1 VAFPLLPH
9 PRPSLPA
16 GGGGIAAATRVREP
30 RRTPESTQDRPE
42 TLSKTPAAFHW
53 CPMVVACTPSVVACT
68 PTVVACTPTVVAC
81 TPTVVACTRSVV
93 ACSRVADER
102 RPAEA
107 VCARLAFL
115 FIRTAV
121 AQCCFDGNPFSLF
134 VRLSTLST
142 PCRPAAGY
150 ARIRFKSIA
159 AAILFKAFLVGLTGS
174 IIAAPGG
181 NIVETSLAL
190 PPGRDVD
197 PRASADL
204 AQDTPDIGIDG

>member
-121 AQCCFDGNPFSLF
+121 AQCSCACPHSLHRAGPPP
-134 VRLSTLST
+134 VMLESGSNRLQQRYSSK
-142 PCRPAAGY
+142 P
-150 ARIRFKSIA
+150 
-159 AAILFKAFLVGLTGS
+159 
-174 IIAAPGG
+174 
-181 NIVETSLAL
+181 SLL
-190 PPGRDVD
+190 D
-197 PRASADL
+197 
-204 AQDTPDIGIDG
+204 